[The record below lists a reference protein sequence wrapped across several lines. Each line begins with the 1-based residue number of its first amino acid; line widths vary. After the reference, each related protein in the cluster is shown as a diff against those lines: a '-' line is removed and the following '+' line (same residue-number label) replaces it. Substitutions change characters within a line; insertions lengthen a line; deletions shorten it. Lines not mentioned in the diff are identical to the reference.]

1 MTTAKISTAS
11 WVAAL
16 AALCI
21 LSACATTQPLWAMS
35 AQPALA
41 QLSQPY
47 LAQLRTVGID
57 SVTATGSGRFVGLA
71 TDAGPV
77 YFGYPSDV
85 PSTSFA
91 LRMTAQGL
99 QAYSNDFDGSK
110 LDQYQVAL
118 NSILTQAISR
128 ATSNNNWVAEES
140 IKK

>member
-1 MTTAKISTAS
+1 M
-11 WVAAL
+11 
-16 AALCI
+16 
-21 LSACATTQPLWAMS
+21 
-35 AQPALA
+35 
-41 QLSQPY
+41 
-47 LAQLRTVGID
+47 
-57 SVTATGSGRFVGLA
+57 
-71 TDAGPV
+71 
-77 YFGYPSDV
+77 

>member
-1 MTTAKISTAS
+1 MTTAKIRTPSC
-11 WVAAL
+11 VAAF
-16 AALCI
+16 AALSI
-21 LSACATTQPLWAMS
+21 LSACATTQLPSAMT
-35 AQPALA
+35 AQAELA

-47 LAQLRTVGID
+47 QAQLRTVGVN
-57 SVTATGSGRFVGLA
+57 SVTAAGPGRFVRMA
-71 TDAGPV
+71 TNAGAV

-85 PSTSFA
+85 PATSFA

-99 QAYSNDFDGSK
+99 QAYSNDFDNGK
-110 LDQYQVAL
+110 LDQYRVAV